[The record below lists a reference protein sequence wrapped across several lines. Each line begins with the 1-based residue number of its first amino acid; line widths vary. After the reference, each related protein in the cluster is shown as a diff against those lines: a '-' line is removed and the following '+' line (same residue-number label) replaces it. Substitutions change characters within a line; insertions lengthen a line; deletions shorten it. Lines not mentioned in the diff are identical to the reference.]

1 VFSPTASLRPVA
13 KPSFRLERTMSREK
27 KQDPGEPPTEPPCPP
42 DDVECLLDDL
52 EQDLAEPHVPLD
64 GAPPDHWKHVDAL
77 TEEERLNS
85 EAAKEEHQERMAHG
99 RPRGKI

>member
-1 VFSPTASLRPVA
+1 M
-13 KPSFRLERTMSREK
+13 ERTMSSEK
-27 KQDPGEPPTEPPCPP
+27 KKDPREPPSEPACAP

-64 GAPPDHWKHVDAL
+64 GAPPDHWKHIDAPV
-77 TEEERLNS
+77 TEEERLDT

-99 RPRGKI
+99 RPRGKV